1 MRHKILMTMIEVGFG
16 HKAPALAVSEALQ
29 ELYPDE
35 LQVDVVDFAKV
46 SGALKIDE
54 QCKKSWDFAL
64 AFPASARIG
73 YLLVEMAGMNQG
85 YLDAIF
91 KDFVEKGIAYIHD
104 YKPDIVFA
112 THPLC
117 MFVAIKARE
126 ALGLDF
132 KVISYVVDPFDGY
145 AWWAN
150 LGADMLLVASER
162 SRDRLLKKGI
172 LPEKIKIIGF
182 PLNKSFLNIRGDL
195 ENLKAELGLEADRPI
210 ILVSAGSQGIATVFL
225 YVEMVARL
233 NLPINIITVAG
244 RNAKTKK
251 RMDALAGI
259 SAQTKIVSLGFATNM
274 NELMSIADL
283 IVGKAGAATAM
294 ESMFLQKPVMFTEWA
309 AYNDRYI
316 INFILDYGIGF
327 YCPNFYAFSKI
338 LREIA
343 LSDRLEFCRKNL
355 AELNMK
361 PGTNEVAEYL
371 YGQLNRVINS

>member
-1 MRHKILMTMIEVGFG
+1 MTMIEVGFG
-16 HKAPALAVSEALQ
+16 HKAPAIAVCEALH
-29 ELYPDE
+29 ELYPGK

-46 SGALKIDE
+46 SGAVKIDE
-54 QCKKSWDFAL
+54 QCKRSWDFAL

-85 YLDAIF
+85 YLDAFF
-91 KDFVEKGIAYIHD
+91 KDFVEKGIAYINE
-104 YKPDIVFA
+104 YKPDLVFA

-172 LPEKIKIIGF
+172 LPGKIKILGF
-182 PLNKSFLNIRGDL
+182 PLSKSFLNIRGDV
-195 ENLKAELGLEADRPI
+195 ENLKAELGLDPAKPTL
-210 ILVSAGSQGIATVFL
+210 LVSAGSQGIASVFL
-225 YVEMVARL
+225 YVEMAAMM
-233 NLPINIITVAG
+233 NLPLNIITVAG

-251 RMDALAGI
+251 RMDALVGK
-259 SAQTKIVSLGFATNM
+259 SAETKIVSIGFATNM

-283 IVGKAGAATAM
+283 VVGKAGAATAM

-327 YCPNFYAFSKI
+327 YCPNFFAFSKV

-343 LSDRLEFCRKNL
+343 EGDRLEVCKKNL

-361 PGTNEVAEYL
+361 PGTGDVAEFL
-371 YGQLNRVINS
+371 YGQL

>member
-1 MRHKILMTMIEVGFG
+1 MIEVGFG
-16 HKAPALAVSEALQ
+16 HKAPALAVCEALH
-29 ELYPDE
+29 ELYPG
-35 LQVDVVDFAKV
+35 QIQMDVVDFAKV
-46 SGALKIDE
+46 SGALKVDE

-85 YLDAIF
+85 YLDAFF
-91 KDFVEKGIAYIHD
+91 KDFVEKGIAYIHE
-104 YKPDIVFA
+104 YKPDVVFA

-172 LPEKIKIIGF
+172 LPEKIRIMGF
-182 PLNKSFLNIRGDL
+182 PLSKSFLNIRGDV
-195 ENLKAELGLEADRPI
+195 ENLKGELKLESDKPT

-225 YVEMVARL
+225 YVEMATMM
-233 NLPINIITVAG
+233 NLPLNIITVAG

-251 RMDALAGI
+251 RMDALVGK
-259 SAQTKIVSLGFATNM
+259 SERTNIVSIGFATNM

-283 IVGKAGAATAM
+283 VVGKAGAATAM

-327 YCPNFYAFSKI
+327 YCPSFYAFSKI
-338 LREIA
+338 LREIVEGG
-343 LSDRLEFCRKNL
+343 RLEVCKKNL
-355 AELNMK
+355 AELNMR
-361 PGTNEVAEYL
+361 PGTKDVARFL
-371 YGQLNRVINS
+371 RDQLPDGR